1 MIETKDNVYEVI
13 RKNLRYYRK
22 LKGMTQAEFAEAM
35 NLSHDYVRQVESKK
49 SNKNFSISTLQIAA
63 QVLDIKIYQFFEDK
77 EDIKIHN

>member
-35 NLSHDYVRQVESKK
+35 NLSHDYIRQVESEK
-49 SNKNFSISTLQIAA
+49 SNKNFSISSLQLAA
-63 QVLDIKIYQFFEDK
+63 QVLDVKIYQFFEDE
-77 EDIKIHN
+77 EDTKINN